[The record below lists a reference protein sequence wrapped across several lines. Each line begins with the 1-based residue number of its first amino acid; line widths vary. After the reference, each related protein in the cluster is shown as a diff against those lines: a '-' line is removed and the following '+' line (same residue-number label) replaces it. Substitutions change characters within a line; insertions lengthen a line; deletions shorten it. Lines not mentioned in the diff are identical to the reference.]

1 MGWTVRR
8 VCTRC
13 NKLFTAPD
21 KSMRKL
27 CGACIR
33 VSDVTAVTGLRP
45 TKRDTY
51 LLRTYNLSEAEYIH
65 MSKMQ
70 GGVCA
75 ICHKPPKRGTRL
87 HVDHDHTALTVRGLL
102 CTGCNTRL
110 GWLEAH
116 YAAIQIYLGK
126 RPR

>member
-1 MGWTVRR
+1 
-8 VCTRC
+8 
-13 NKLFTAPD
+13 
-21 KSMRKL
+21 MRKL